1 MKSFVKW
8 FDDAPWWL
16 KIVLALPVIDIAWAI
31 YRIVKG
37 AAYGKVWLIVVGI
50 LWIILGSFALWLVDL
65 ICILI
70 WKEPKLA

>member
-1 MKSFVKW
+1 MKDFVKW

-16 KIVLALPVIDIAWAI
+16 KIVLALPVIDIAWAV
-31 YRIVKG
+31 YRIIKG

-50 LWIILGSFALWLVDL
+50 LWIIPFFEIAWLVDL
-65 ICILI
+65 ICILV